1 MALDTNLLAYYKM
14 SNGAYTNDSVASY
27 TLTSSTST
35 QQSGGFFDYCGSGD
49 NIYYAGNYGLTG
61 TSDVSISWWVKFTT
75 DIASGGSG
83 LTFFNSTLTTD
94 RFIALD
100 YNYNGGSR
108 KIDLYASNNSI
119 TGSYTVTLGTTW
131 HHIAITRSSG
141 TVKLYLDGVERI
153 SGSQSTA
160 TGSQDRFY
168 LGTGKAFGG
177 TSTQYYDEA
186 GVWSRALTAD
196 DVAKIYNAGR
206 GNQYP
211 FTDDLTTSIVSYWK
225 LDESSGNAVD
235 SVGSTTL
242 TNSNVTYATGKIN
255 NGAVFNSTSD
265 TLIGTS
271 ISNPLSFS
279 FWYNVTQG
287 NSVTYLANA
296 SPDNTIQSKSSR
308 FTWQIYD
315 GTSSRDFTTTV
326 KTATWTHVVFVY
338 NGTGYLLYEN
348 GTYIETVTS
357 NQISFDKIGR
367 SGSNINGTIDEV
379 GIWNRALTSGEVTEL
394 YNSGVGL
401 QYPFIVAIT
410 FAISETLT
418 LTESISNLRTRLFST
433 SETVTL
439 TETISVLKGI
449 AFTVAEALGLV
460 ETFTSLRGRLFT
472 VAESLGLVEVMARI
486 KLLWTNSTKENT
498 TWTEQTKET
507 TNWTN
512 SDKSI

>member
-1 MALDTNLLAYYKM
+1 MALTDNL
-14 SNGAYTNDSVASY
+14 
-27 TLTSSTST
+27 
-35 QQSGGFFDYCGSGD
+35 
-49 NIYYAGNYGLTG
+49 
-61 TSDVSISWWVKFTT
+61 
-75 DIASGGSG
+75 
-83 LTFFNSTLTTD
+83 
-94 RFIALD
+94 
-100 YNYNGGSR
+100 
-108 KIDLYASNNSI
+108 
-119 TGSYTVTLGTTW
+119 
-131 HHIAITRSSG
+131 
-141 TVKLYLDGVERI
+141 
-153 SGSQSTA
+153 
-160 TGSQDRFY
+160 
-168 LGTGKAFGG
+168 
-177 TSTQYYDEA
+177 
-186 GVWSRALTAD
+186 
-196 DVAKIYNAGR
+196 
-206 GNQYP
+206 
-211 FTDDLTTSIVSYWK
+211 VSYWK

-235 SVGSTTL
+235 SVGSNTL

-296 SPDNTIQSKSSR
+296 SPDNTIQSKSSG

-326 KTATWTHVVFVY
+326 KNATWTHVVFVY

-433 SETVTL
+433 SETL
-439 TETISVLKGI
+439 SLSETISVLKGI

-460 ETFTSLRGRLFT
+460 ETFTSTRTRLFT
-472 VAESLGLVEVMARI
+472 VAESLGLVEVLARI